1 MLVVKVLQ
9 EMLPSSKRLQS
20 GSCASAREWLS
31 LSMVFFVKELKNCK
45 EERRD
50 LDAMLL
56 GKVISPAM
64 AVIRIFF
71 FFEDTLECHNH
82 P

>member
-1 MLVVKVLQ
+1 MLVVKVLR

-56 GKVISPAM
+56 GKVIIPAM
-64 AVIRIFF
+64 AVIRIF